1 MLRRLAGFWRPAPY
15 AYLDQSSATTFQNQN
30 PNQRPPQSAFH
41 VTEVSQLEHHL
52 LHDDAINFDSAH
64 PNSSL
69 GHSPAVMTAAHT
81 SEQADAQQEPGSSS
95 LEQQSQLARSRQS
108 MQAGVSLG
116 RHSNSRWQWLR
127 SALGGQQRGM
137 SAAAASRNRK
147 DPRQHSTAHKELLQ
161 NVKAVVPHLTEEV
174 ILSELERTL
183 DANQAV
189 ENLLSGM

>member
-1 MLRRLAGFWRPAPY
+1 
-15 AYLDQSSATTFQNQN
+15 
-30 PNQRPPQSAFH
+30 
-41 VTEVSQLEHHL
+41 
-52 LHDDAINFDSAH
+52 
-64 PNSSL
+64 
-69 GHSPAVMTAAHT
+69 
-81 SEQADAQQEPGSSS
+81 
-95 LEQQSQLARSRQS
+95 
-108 MQAGVSLG
+108 MQAGVDSG

-127 SALGGQQRGM
+127 SALGSQHRGM
-137 SAAAASRNRK
+137 SAAAASRNQK